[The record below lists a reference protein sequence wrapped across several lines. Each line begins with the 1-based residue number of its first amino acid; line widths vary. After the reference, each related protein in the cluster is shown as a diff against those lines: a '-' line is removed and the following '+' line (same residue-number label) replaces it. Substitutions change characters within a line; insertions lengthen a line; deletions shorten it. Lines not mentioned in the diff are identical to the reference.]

1 MCRSTYDVSHKALE
15 LSQETRRRHNEFLA
29 TQNVTPPPDGPE
41 MAPVPYFNYEMPPLD
56 DAMFYGYFPGQ
67 FAPSVP
73 GGPSSQGHDDEED
86 NDDAADSDEYSEE
99 EYVPTPP
106 PPFF

>member
-1 MCRSTYDVSHKALE
+1 
-15 LSQETRRRHNEFLA
+15 
-29 TQNVTPPPDGPE
+29 
-41 MAPVPYFNYEMPPLD
+41 MAPVPYVNYEMPPLD

-67 FAPSVP
+67 FAPS
-73 GGPSSQGHDDEED
+73 GPSGPSPQGNVDDED

-99 EYVPTPP
+99 EDVPPP